1 MSLGNNLVNLR
12 KQKGWSQDELADN
25 LNLSRQAISKWE
37 NDLSMPDVD
46 NVKKIS
52 RVFSVGID
60 ELLNNEV
67 PKDKAVALDIKK
79 QDKKDKI
86 INLIKTIILALVI
99 IYFINVIYK
108 FTSLLVIVN
117 GVSAYQNLNNYHYTI
132 TTYDE
137 NGLAEKEECWY
148 KDGVSRTENTVYAD
162 GSENVNTVCIDYNE
176 RYIYA
181 INTKNEKTELNF
193 DEYVLINEYNNGE
206 QLYIRLPPILKKKNM
221 KIYVLSCFNF
231 SLNEM
236 NISFSNS
243 NIAVNTSTNYLIL
256 SKEALLP
263 KIFLDNSEGRI
274 TTYDIEIDS
283 VNDIQI

>member
-1 MSLGNNLVNLR
+1 MSFGNNLVNLR

-67 PKDKAVALDIKK
+67 PKDKAVALDINK

-99 IYFINVIYK
+99 IYLINVIYK
-108 FTSLLVIVN
+108 FASLLVIVN

-148 KDGVSRTENTVYAD
+148 KDGVSRTENTVYVNGSAD
-162 GSENVNTVCIDYNE
+162 KNIVLIDYNNE
-176 RYIYA
+176 NAYF
-181 INTKNEKTELNF
+181 INKREDLRTELDF
-193 DEYVLINEYNNGE
+193 EQYTLYNNFKEGG
-206 QLYIRLPPILKKKNM
+206 QLYTKFPSIIIHDNILT
-221 KIYVLSCFNF
+221 YLLYC
-231 SLNEM
+231 LNLNRM
-236 NISFSNS
+236 NISFLDN
-243 NIAVNTSTNYLIL
+243 NITVNMETKYLMLEKTS
-256 SKEALLP
+256 LLP
-263 KIFLDNSEGRI
+263 KVYYDNNLGRA
-274 TTYDIEIDS
+274 TAYNIELNVVDS
-283 VNDIQI
+283 VEI

>member
-1 MSLGNNLVNLR
+1 MSFGNNLVNLR

-108 FTSLLVIVN
+108 FASLLVIVN

-148 KDGVSRTENTVYAD
+148 KDGVSRTENTVYEGKKA
-162 GSENVNTVCIDYNE
+162 STSIVCVNYNE
-176 RYIYA
+176 HYA
-181 INTKNEKTELNF
+181 
-193 DEYVLINEYNNGE
+193 YVLDNNNIKKDLDFEEFVFINDYDEGK
-206 QLYIRLPPILKKKNM
+206 QLYIKLPNILKRKNVFTY
-221 KIYVLSCFNF
+221 IWSCLNF
-231 SLNEM
+231 SLNAM
-236 NISFSNS
+236 NINVWDDD
-243 NIAVNTSTNYLIL
+243 IVINTSVNNVLL
-256 SKEALLP
+256 AKDSLLP
-263 KIFLDNSEGRI
+263 KIFYDNSQGKI
-274 TTYDIEIDS
+274 TTFNIELNSI
-283 VNDIQI
+283 NDIRI

>member
-1 MSLGNNLVNLR
+1 MSFGNNLVNLR

-108 FTSLLVIVN
+108 FASLLVIVN

-132 TTYDE
+132 TAYDE

-148 KDGVSRTENTVYAD
+148 KDGVSRTENTVYA
-162 GSENVNTVCIDYNE
+162 GNSENVNTVCIDYNE
-176 RYIYA
+176 RYMYA
-181 INTKNEKTELNF
+181 LDNNDIKTELDFGKYTEVNNF
-193 DEYVLINEYNNGE
+193 EKGG
-206 QLYIRLPPILKKKNM
+206 QLYINFPAILQKKN
-221 KIYVLSCFNF
+221 ISTYILSCFN
-231 SLNEM
+231 
-236 NISFSNS
+236 
-243 NIAVNTSTNYLIL
+243 YKL
-256 SKEALLP
+256 SKMSISTTNENITINFSGNNVMLAKDSLMP
-263 KIFLDNSEGRI
+263 EIFFNNIEKKIIIYNFELDSIEN
-274 TTYDIEIDS
+274 IEI
-283 VNDIQI
+283 

>member
-1 MSLGNNLVNLR
+1 MSFGNNLVNLR

-86 INLIKTIILALVI
+86 MNLVKTIILALVI
-99 IYFINVIYK
+99 IYLINVIYK
-108 FTSLLVIVN
+108 FASLLVIVN

-148 KDGVSRTENTVYAD
+148 KDGVSRTENTIYVD
-162 GSENVNTVCIDYNE
+162 NGSNINSIYVNYN
-176 RYIYA
+176 
-181 INTKNEKTELNF
+181 
-193 DEYVLINEYNNGE
+193 DEYVCAIDNDNNSMELSFEEYNLMNNYAHGE
-206 QLYIRLPPILKKKNM
+206 QFYSNLPSIIKKGN
-221 KIYVLSCFNF
+221 IGVNLVACLDFDNIN
-231 SLNEM
+231 L
-236 NISFSNS
+236 NISET
-243 NIAVNTSTNYLIL
+243 NIVIETNERNIVLNR
-256 SKEALLP
+256 ENLLP
-263 KIFLDNSEGRI
+263 EFIYNNKESRMVTVDM
-274 TTYDIEIDS
+274 EIGS
-283 VNDIQI
+283 VESVQIK

>member
-1 MSLGNNLVNLR
+1 MSFGNNLVNLR

-67 PKDKAVALDIKK
+67 PKDKAVALDINK

-99 IYFINVIYK
+99 IYIINVIYK
-108 FTSLLVIVN
+108 FASLLVIVN

-148 KDGVSRTENTVYAD
+148 KDGVSRTENTVYT
-162 GSENVNTVCIDYNE
+162 GENPNMNTIFVDYNE
-176 RYIYA
+176 GYVYA
-181 INTKNEKTELNF
+181 LESDNVRTELDYEQYVRINDF
-193 DEYVLINEYNNGE
+193 DNGKQLYNN
-206 QLYIRLPPILKKKNM
+206 LP
-221 KIYVLSCFNF
+221 
-231 SLNEM
+231 
-236 NISFSNS
+236 
-243 NIAVNTSTNYLIL
+243 
-256 SKEALLP
+256 
-263 KIFLDNSEGRI
+263 
-274 TTYDIEIDS
+274 
-283 VNDIQI
+283 

>member
-1 MSLGNNLVNLR
+1 MSFGNNLVNLR

-86 INLIKTIILALVI
+86 MNLVKTIFLALVI
-99 IYFINVIYK
+99 IYLINVIYK
-108 FTSLLVIVN
+108 FASLLVIVN

-148 KDGVSRTENTVYAD
+148 KDGVSRTESTVYTGD
-162 GSENVNTVCIDYNE
+162 YSSKNTIYVNYNDK
-176 RYIYA
+176 YA
-181 INTKNEKTELNF
+181 YATDNNDNRMELDF
-193 DEYVLINEYNNGE
+193 NEYNLINKYEDGR
-206 QLYIRLPPILKKKNM
+206 QYYMKLPSMIQKDELGIHLLGCLSVNRVR
-221 KIYVLSCFNF
+221 INITGNNIVINTIERNIVLN
-231 SLNEM
+231 
-236 NISFSNS
+236 
-243 NIAVNTSTNYLIL
+243 
-256 SKEALLP
+256 KEDLLP
-263 KIFLDNSEGRI
+263 KVYYDNGLCRS
-274 TTYDIEIDS
+274 TTYKIEFNS
-283 VNDIQI
+283 VEDIQI

>member
-1 MSLGNNLVNLR
+1 MSFGNNLVNLR

-67 PKDKAVALDIKK
+67 PKDKAVALDINK

-99 IYFINVIYK
+99 IYLINVIYK
-108 FTSLLVIVN
+108 FASLLVIVN

-148 KDGVSRTENTVYAD
+148 KDGVSRTENTVYAGD
-162 GSENVNTVCIDYNE
+162 SENVNTVCIDYNE

-181 INTKNEKTELNF
+181 LDNNDVKNELNYE
-193 DEYVLINEYNNGE
+193 EYLFINNFEQRRTIIFAITRSNLKEKHKVIFIILFQYEYN
-206 QLYIRLPPILKKKNM
+206 Y
-221 KIYVLSCFNF
+221 
-231 SLNEM
+231 
-236 NISFSNS
+236 
-243 NIAVNTSTNYLIL
+243 
-256 SKEALLP
+256 SK
-263 KIFLDNSEGRI
+263 
-274 TTYDIEIDS
+274 
-283 VNDIQI
+283 

>member
-1 MSLGNNLVNLR
+1 MSFGNNLVNLR

-108 FTSLLVIVN
+108 FASLLVIVN
-117 GVSAYQNLNNYHYTI
+117 GVSEYQNLNNYHYTI

-148 KDGVSRTENTVYAD
+148 KDGVSRTENTVYA
-162 GSENVNTVCIDYNE
+162 GNSENVNTVCIDYNE
-176 RYIYA
+176 RYMYA
-181 INTKNEKTELNF
+181 LDNNNVKTDLDFNKYILVNNYQNGGQLYMRFPSIMQRKNINT
-193 DEYVLINEYNNGE
+193 
-206 QLYIRLPPILKKKNM
+206 YIW
-221 KIYVLSCFNF
+221 YCFNYKT
-231 SLNEM
+231 SEM
-236 NISFSNS
+236 YVSTTKESISINFADSN
-243 NIAVNTSTNYLIL
+243 VIL
-256 SKEALLP
+256 SKVSLMPEVFVSNTE
-263 KIFLDNSEGRI
+263 KKVI
-274 TTYDIEIDS
+274 TYDIELNS
-283 VNDIQI
+283 VENVKI

>member
-1 MSLGNNLVNLR
+1 MSFGNNLVNLR

-67 PKDKAVALDIKK
+67 PKDKAVALDINK

-108 FTSLLVIVN
+108 FASLLVIVN

-132 TTYDE
+132 TAYDE

-148 KDGVSRTENTVYAD
+148 KDGVSRTENTVYA
-162 GSENVNTVCIDYNE
+162 GNSENVNTVCIDYNE

-181 INTKNEKTELNF
+181 LNDKNEKIELDF
-193 DEYVLINEYNNGE
+193 DEYTFINELSNGR
-206 QLYIRLPPILKKKNM
+206 QLYTKLPAIMLKENLNG
-221 KIYVLSCFNF
+221 YVMSCFNM
-231 SLNEM
+231 NKM
-236 NISFSNS
+236 NINFSKN
-243 NIAVNTSTNYLIL
+243 NISLHIDSNYLNL
-256 SKEALLP
+256 DKEKLLP
-263 KIFLDNSEGRI
+263 KSIYDATLKRI
-274 TTYDIEIDS
+274 IVYDIELNS
-283 VNDIQI
+283 VEKL

>member
-1 MSLGNNLVNLR
+1 MSFGNNLVNLR

-108 FTSLLVIVN
+108 FASLLVIVN

-148 KDGVSRTENTVYAD
+148 KDGVSRTENTVYEGEKA
-162 GSENVNTVCIDYNE
+162 STSIVCVNYNE
-176 RYIYA
+176 NYVYLLDDN
-181 INTKNEKTELNF
+181 NTRRELNF
-193 DEYVLINEYNNGE
+193 DEYTLIGDYNNGK
-206 QLYIRLPPILKKKNM
+206 QLYCNFPTIIKEKDWITYLW
-221 KIYVLSCFNF
+221 SCFN
-231 SLNEM
+231 LNFNVIDIKSGNDE
-236 NISFSNS
+236 IV
-243 NIAVNTSTNYLIL
+243 INTEANNVLL
-256 SKEALLP
+256 SKSNFLP
-263 KIFLDNSEGRI
+263 ISVYDVNQEKITNFKIELNSISE
-274 TTYDIEIDS
+274 
-283 VNDIQI
+283 IQI

>member
-1 MSLGNNLVNLR
+1 MSFGNNLVNLR

-67 PKDKAVALDIKK
+67 PKDKAVALDINK

-108 FTSLLVIVN
+108 FASLLVIVN

-132 TTYDE
+132 TAYDE

-148 KDGVSRTENTVYAD
+148 KDGVSRTENTVYVD

-181 INTKNEKTELNF
+181 LNDKNEKIELDF
-193 DEYVLINEYNNGE
+193 DEYTFINELSNGR
-206 QLYIRLPPILKKKNM
+206 QLYTKLPAIMLKENLNG
-221 KIYVLSCFNF
+221 YVMSCFNM
-231 SLNEM
+231 NKM
-236 NISFSNS
+236 NINFSKN
-243 NIAVNTSTNYLIL
+243 NISLHIDSNYLNL
-256 SKEALLP
+256 DKEKLLP
-263 KIFLDNSEGRI
+263 KSIYDATLKRI
-274 TTYDIEIDS
+274 IVYDIELNS
-283 VNDIQI
+283 VEKL

>member
-1 MSLGNNLVNLR
+1 MSFGNNLVNLR
-12 KQKGWSQDELADN
+12 KQKGWSQDELAAN

-108 FTSLLVIVN
+108 FASLLVIVN

-148 KDGVSRTENTVYAD
+148 KDGVSRTENTVY
-162 GSENVNTVCIDYNE
+162 T
-176 RYIYA
+176 
-181 INTKNEKTELNF
+181 
-193 DEYVLINEYNNGE
+193 GE
-206 QLYIRLPPILKKKNM
+206 
-221 KIYVLSCFNF
+221 
-231 SLNEM
+231 
-236 NISFSNS
+236 NS
-243 NIAVNTSTNYLIL
+243 NINTIYVNYNEGYVYALDSNNVRTDLNYEQYVHINDFENGKQLYNNLPEVMLKKNINVYVMPCFDVNKMSIKIL
-256 SKEALLP
+256 GDNLSINIDSKNLNIDKGTLLP
-263 KIFLDNSEGRI
+263 QMSYDINLHRLEI
-274 TTYDIEIDS
+274 YDIELNS
-283 VNDIQI
+283 VEAI

>member
-1 MSLGNNLVNLR
+1 MSFGNNLVNLR

-67 PKDKAVALDIKK
+67 PKDKAVALDINK

-108 FTSLLVIVN
+108 FASLLVIVN

-148 KDGVSRTENTVYAD
+148 KDGVSRTENTVYAGD
-162 GSENVNTVCIDYNE
+162 SENVNTVCIDYNDK
-176 RYIYA
+176 YVYVLDD
-181 INTKNEKTELNF
+181 NGVKTELNY
-193 DEYVLINEYNNGE
+193 DEYVFINDYNNGK
-206 QLYIRLPPILKKKNM
+206 QLYTRLPSILKRKSINTYLGAYAM
-221 KIYVLSCFNF
+221 DINILEDNIVLNTVANNV
-231 SLNEM
+231 L
-236 NISFSNS
+236 
-243 NIAVNTSTNYLIL
+243 IAKDT
-256 SKEALLP
+256 LLP
-263 KIFLDNSEGRI
+263 KVFWDNNQEKI
-274 TTYDIEIDS
+274 TTYNIETNS
-283 VNDIQI
+283 VNNIQI

>member
-1 MSLGNNLVNLR
+1 MSFGNNLVNLR

-67 PKDKAVALDIKK
+67 PKDKAVALDINK

-108 FTSLLVIVN
+108 FASLLVIVN

-148 KDGVSRTENTVYAD
+148 KDGVSRTENTVYVD

-181 INTKNEKTELNF
+181 LNDKNEKIELDF
-193 DEYVLINEYNNGE
+193 DEYTFINELSNGR
-206 QLYIRLPPILKKKNM
+206 QLYTKLPAIMLKENLNG
-221 KIYVLSCFNF
+221 YVMSCFNM
-231 SLNEM
+231 NKM
-236 NISFSNS
+236 NINFSKN
-243 NIAVNTSTNYLIL
+243 NISLHIDSNYLNL
-256 SKEALLP
+256 DKEKLLP
-263 KIFLDNSEGRI
+263 KSIYDATLKRI
-274 TTYDIEIDS
+274 IVYDIELNS
-283 VNDIQI
+283 VEKL

>member
-1 MSLGNNLVNLR
+1 MSFGNNLVNLR

-108 FTSLLVIVN
+108 FASLLVIVN

-148 KDGVSRTENTVYAD
+148 KDGVFRTESTVYTD
-162 GSENVNTVCIDYNE
+162 DDSSMNTIFVNYNE
-176 RYIYA
+176 RYACAIDDNNNSTELDFEEYSLMNKLGNGKQLYNKLPSILQKDNIGTYFLGCLNVNKISIDMTKNYIS
-181 INTKNEKTELNF
+181 INTIERN
-193 DEYVLINEYNNGE
+193 I
-206 QLYIRLPPILKKKNM
+206 ILD
-221 KIYVLSCFNF
+221 
-231 SLNEM
+231 
-236 NISFSNS
+236 
-243 NIAVNTSTNYLIL
+243 
-256 SKEALLP
+256 KENLLP
-263 KIFLDNSEGRI
+263 KVLSAIDEGRI
-274 TTYDIEIDS
+274 VTYEIEINS
-283 VNDIQI
+283 IESIET

>member
-1 MSLGNNLVNLR
+1 MSFGNNLVNLR

-108 FTSLLVIVN
+108 FASLLVIVN

-148 KDGVSRTENTVYAD
+148 KDGVSRTENTVYA
-162 GSENVNTVCIDYNE
+162 GNSENVNTVCIDYNE
-176 RYIYA
+176 KYAYTIGGEDNSRTELDFEQYTRYINSGA
-181 INTKNEKTELNF
+181 GN
-193 DEYVLINEYNNGE
+193 
-206 QLYIRLPPILKKKNM
+206 QLYIKFPAVIIKDNISSYL
-221 KIYVLSCFNF
+221 LSC
-231 SLNEM
+231 L
-236 NISFSNS
+236 NS
-243 NIAVNTSTNYLIL
+243 NGLYINVWENNIAIGITTNNLL
-256 SKEALLP
+256 LDKESLLP
-263 KIFLDNSEGRI
+263 KVYYDNDLGRAI
-274 TTYDIEIDS
+274 TYKFELNS
-283 VNDIQI
+283 VENIKV